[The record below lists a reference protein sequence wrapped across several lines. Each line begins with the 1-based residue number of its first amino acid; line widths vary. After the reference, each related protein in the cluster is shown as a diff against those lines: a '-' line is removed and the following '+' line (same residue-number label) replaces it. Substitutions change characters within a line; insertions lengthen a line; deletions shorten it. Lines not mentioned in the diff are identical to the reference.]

1 MIKFGLIYVI
11 SAYIIFKLITVK
23 HTKEL
28 ERMQKEERWSDTR
41 IVFDNILF
49 PLLNILGVV
58 LLIILILPM
67 TLDLPKAIKGNF
79 SIHEGSLYNTECKLF
94 CQNQVIYINEETKLK
109 LYFNDELEKDEIYVI
124 KYLPRSKFITAVE
137 IVPNE

>member
-28 ERMQKEERWSDTR
+28 KRMQKEERWSDTR
-41 IVFDNILF
+41 IAFDNILF
-49 PLLNILGVV
+49 PLLNVLGVI
-58 LLIILILPM
+58 LLIVLILPM

-79 SIHEGSLYNTECKLF
+79 SIYEGSLYNAECKLF
-94 CQNQVIYINEETKLK
+94 CKNQVIYINEETKLK